1 MINTKSDS
9 WSEVSGESKR
19 EQWRLYHIFNTF
31 EQYFFNDSYNSHDSC
46 EEVEVDEGYQW
57 VYVWNDSSKAPEN
70 AENGVLRFPV
80 FTKEHYSEDY
90 YQMDELDFSDLDED
104 NYIEN
109 GELIEPN
116 SE

>member
-46 EEVEVDEGYQW
+46 EEVEVAEGYQW

-70 AENGVLRFPV
+70 AEYGVLRFPV

>member
-1 MINTKSDS
+1 MSAANT
-9 WSEVSGESKR
+9 
-19 EQWRLYHIFNTF
+19 
-31 EQYFFNDSYNSHDSC
+31 
-46 EEVEVDEGYQW
+46 
-57 VYVWNDSSKAPEN
+57 EN

-116 SE
+116 SD